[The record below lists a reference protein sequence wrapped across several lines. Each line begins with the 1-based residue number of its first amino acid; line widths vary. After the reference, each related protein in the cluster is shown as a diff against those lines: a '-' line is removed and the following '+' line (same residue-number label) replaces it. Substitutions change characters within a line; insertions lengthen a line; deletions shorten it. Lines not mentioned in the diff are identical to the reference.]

1 MPTPPGA
8 PRYRFAGHTL
18 SPARRTLIRDGREL
32 PLIPRCFDLLV
43 LLVERRN
50 EAVSR
55 HDLLDAVWN
64 DVAVTDGALSQAVRI
79 LPGARWA
86 TTRASPPSSGPC
98 RGTATASS
106 ATSSKSRTWGRR
118 RPRRPSRPSRRRQL
132 QAEGRA
138 VRPGGIRPRPLRRRA
153 CGPLRRRPAPPPRG
167 TGGRGIAVDRALEAL
182 LDDGSG
188 DADEAWTSGGREAAE
203 TLHRLGTAAAL
214 DRLDRRPGHAVARAY
229 LRETRWDV
237 PGAGPVPLLGH
248 PGWLAAAGILFLLR
262 IRRVARLAGRRW
274 LAAAAGGAAA
284 GAVAGFLGGLVLR
297 FGPGSTAGASVLAML
312 PLLGTAVGGVAAAG
326 VGAGLAAAEA
336 AFRARRRLA
345 LAAAGAASGLTV
357 AAAAHLLGRLVLEG
371 LFGRDLSPLT
381 GAVEGLALGG
391 AVGLGYGLATPTA
404 EGGMATPHGLAR
416 VRAAL
421 LTGLACGLA
430 AGMLGWSGRFLGA
443 MSLDFMA
450 QSFPGSQVGLAP
462 LARLLGEPEPGVVT
476 RVAISAFE
484 GLMFGSGLAAGL
496 TRDGPADLSRPAGPG
511 LFSAPLS
518 GISPTR
524 HFSLRSRGGLLRIL
538 AVSESRRFAQP
549 GVTPGNKHST
559 LCTTGWLPP
568 RRSSSPG

>member
-1 MPTPPGA
+1 MRSSPGT

-18 SPARRTLIRDGREL
+18 SPARRTLVRNGREL

-55 HDLLDAVWN
+55 HDILDAVWS
-64 DVAVTDGALSQAVRI
+64 DVVVTDGALSQAVRI
-79 LPGARWA
+79 LRRTLGDDPREPTFIRTVPRHGYRFVCGGVVEEPDEGPPEPV
-86 TTRASPPSSGPC
+86 RAAAEPVPDPPEPDPN
-98 RGTATASS
+98 ASF
-106 ATSSKSRTWGRR
+106 
-118 RPRRPSRPSRRRQL
+118 
-132 QAEGRA
+132 
-138 VRPGGIRPRPLRRRA
+138 
-153 CGPLRRRPAPPPRG
+153 
-167 TGGRGIAVDRALEAL
+167 DRALQAL
-182 LDDGSG
+182 LDDDAG
-188 DADEAWTSGGREAAE
+188 DPEGADVRRRQAAE
-203 TLHRLGTAAAL
+203 TLHQQGTAEAL
-214 DRLDRRPGHAVARAY
+214 DRLDRRKGHAVARAY

-262 IRRVARLAGRRW
+262 LRRVARLAGRRW

-284 GAVAGFLGGLVLR
+284 GAIGGILGGLVLR
-297 FGPGSTAGASVLAML
+297 FGPGSTAGSGVLAML
-312 PLLGTAVGGVAAAG
+312 PLLGTTVGGVAAAG

-345 LAAAGAASGLTV
+345 LAAAGASSGLAV
-357 AAAAHLLGRLVLEG
+357 GAAAHLLGRLVLEG
-371 LFGRDLSPLT
+371 LFGRDLSPVT
-381 GAVEGLALGG
+381 GAVEGLVLGG

-421 LTGLACGLA
+421 LTGLACALA

-462 LARLLGEPEPGVVT
+462 LARLLGEQAPGVVT

-496 TRDGPADLSRPAGPG
+496 TRRPRDPAVASGVPPARNSYG
-511 LFSAPLS
+511 
-518 GISPTR
+518 
-524 HFSLRSRGGLLRIL
+524 
-538 AVSESRRFAQP
+538 
-549 GVTPGNKHST
+549 
-559 LCTTGWLPP
+559 TG
-568 RRSSSPG
+568 R

>member
-1 MPTPPGA
+1 MPSSPGT

-18 SPARRTLIRDGREL
+18 SPARRTLVRDGREL

-55 HDLLDAVWN
+55 HDILDAVWR
-64 DVAVTDGALSQAVRI
+64 DVVVTDGALSQAVRI
-79 LPGARWA
+79 LRRTLGDDPREPSFIRTVPRHGYRFVCDVVEEPDLEPPGPVVRGAAEPGGAPAGPGRAAAGRPGAEA
-86 TTRASPPSSGPC
+86 AF
-98 RGTATASS
+98 
-106 ATSSKSRTWGRR
+106 
-118 RPRRPSRPSRRRQL
+118 
-132 QAEGRA
+132 
-138 VRPGGIRPRPLRRRA
+138 
-153 CGPLRRRPAPPPRG
+153 
-167 TGGRGIAVDRALEAL
+167 DHALEAL
-182 LDDGSG
+182 LDDGSVDAEG
-188 DADEAWTSGGREAAE
+188 DDVRRREAAE
-203 TLHRLGTAAAL
+203 TLHRLGTAEAL
-214 DRLDRRPGHAVARAY
+214 DRLDRRPGHAAARAY

-248 PGWLAAAGILFLLR
+248 PGWLAAARILFVLR

-274 LAAAAGGAAA
+274 LAAAAGGGAA

-297 FGPGSTAGASVLAML
+297 FGPGSTAGDGVLAML
-312 PLLGTAVGGVAAAG
+312 PLLGAATGGVAAAG

-345 LAAAGAASGLTV
+345 LAAAGAASGL
-357 AAAAHLLGRLVLEG
+357 AIGAAAHLLGRLVLEG
-371 LFGRDLSPLT
+371 LFGRDLSPLA
-381 GAVEGLALGG
+381 GAVEGLVLGG

-416 VRAAL
+416 VQAAL
-421 LTGLACGLA
+421 LAGLACALA
-430 AGMLGWSGRFLGA
+430 AGMLGWGGRFLGA

-484 GLMFGSGLAAGL
+484 GLMFGSGLCAGL
-496 TRDGPADLSRPAGPG
+496 TRRP
-511 LFSAPLS
+511 
-518 GISPTR
+518 R
-524 HFSLRSRGGLLRIL
+524 
-538 AVSESRRFAQP
+538 
-549 GVTPGNKHST
+549 
-559 LCTTGWLPP
+559 
-568 RRSSSPG
+568 

>member
-1 MPTPPGA
+1 MPSFPGT

-18 SPARRTLIRDGREL
+18 SPARRTLVRDGREL

-55 HDLLDAVWN
+55 HDLLDAVWS

-79 LPGARWA
+79 LRRTLGDDSREPSFIRTVPRHGYRFVCDVVEEPDEGPAPRVSA
-86 TTRASPPSSGPC
+86 VSAGPAAAAS
-98 RGTATASS
+98 
-106 ATSSKSRTWGRR
+106 
-118 RPRRPSRPSRRRQL
+118 
-132 QAEGRA
+132 AED
-138 VRPGGIRPRPLRRRA
+138 V
-153 CGPLRRRPAPPPRG
+153 RPAPAESARAVAAEGMRPAPAAPVPAPAEPDADA
-167 TGGRGIAVDRALEAL
+167 AVDRALETL
-182 LDDGSG
+182 LDDG
-188 DADEAWTSGGREAAE
+188 ADDPEGADVRRREAAE
-203 TLHRLGTAAAL
+203 TLHRLGTAEAL
-214 DRLDRRPGHAVARAY
+214 DRLDRRRGHAVARAY

-248 PGWLAAAGILFLLR
+248 PGWLAAARILFLLR

-284 GAVAGFLGGLVLR
+284 GAVAGLLGGLVLR

-312 PLLGTAVGGVAAAG
+312 PLLGTAIGGVAAAG

-371 LFGRDLSPLT
+371 LFGRDLLPLT
-381 GAVEGLALGG
+381 GAVEGLVLGG

-430 AGMLGWSGRFLGA
+430 AGLLGWSGRFLGA

-462 LARLLGEPEPGVVT
+462 LARLLGEPEPAVVT

-484 GLMFGSGLAAGL
+484 GLMFGSGLVAGL
-496 TRDGPADLSRPAGPG
+496 TRRP
-511 LFSAPLS
+511 
-518 GISPTR
+518 R
-524 HFSLRSRGGLLRIL
+524 
-538 AVSESRRFAQP
+538 
-549 GVTPGNKHST
+549 
-559 LCTTGWLPP
+559 
-568 RRSSSPG
+568 

>member
-1 MPTPPGA
+1 MPSSPGT

-18 SPARRTLIRDGREL
+18 SPARRTLVRDGREV

-55 HDLLDAVWN
+55 HDILDAVWS
-64 DVAVTDGALSQAVRI
+64 DVVVTDGALSQAVRI
-79 LPGARWA
+79 LRRTLGDDPREPTFIRTVPRHGYRFVCGGVVEEPDEGPPEPVRAAAEPLRAVAEPLRAVAEPVRAVAEPVRAVAEPMRAPAEPGAS
-86 TTRASPPSSGPC
+86 ASF
-98 RGTATASS
+98 
-106 ATSSKSRTWGRR
+106 
-118 RPRRPSRPSRRRQL
+118 
-132 QAEGRA
+132 
-138 VRPGGIRPRPLRRRA
+138 
-153 CGPLRRRPAPPPRG
+153 
-167 TGGRGIAVDRALEAL
+167 DRALEAL
-182 LDDGSG
+182 LDG
-188 DADEAWTSGGREAAE
+188 DAGDAEAADVRRRQAAE
-203 TLHRLGTAAAL
+203 TLHQLGTAEAL
-214 DRLDRRPGHAVARAY
+214 DRLDRRRGHAVARAY

-237 PGAGPVPLLGH
+237 PGAGPVPLIGH
-248 PGWLAAAGILFLLR
+248 PGWLAAARILFLLR

-284 GAVAGFLGGLVLR
+284 GAIAGFLGGLVLR
-297 FGPGSTAGASVLAML
+297 FGPGSTAGSGVLAML
-312 PLLGTAVGGVAAAG
+312 PLLGTATGGVAAAG

-345 LAAAGAASGLTV
+345 LAAAGASSGLAV
-357 AAAAHLLGRLVLEG
+357 GAAAHLLGRLVLEG
-371 LFGRDLSPLT
+371 LFGRDLSPVT
-381 GAVEGLALGG
+381 GAVEGLVLGG

-421 LTGLACGLA
+421 LTGLACALA

-462 LARLLGEPEPGVVT
+462 LARLLGEPAPGVVT

-496 TRDGPADLSRPAGPG
+496 TRRP
-511 LFSAPLS
+511 
-518 GISPTR
+518 R
-524 HFSLRSRGGLLRIL
+524 
-538 AVSESRRFAQP
+538 
-549 GVTPGNKHST
+549 
-559 LCTTGWLPP
+559 
-568 RRSSSPG
+568 

>member
-1 MPTPPGA
+1 MPSSPGT
-8 PRYRFAGHTL
+8 PRYRFADHTL
-18 SPARRTLIRDGREL
+18 SPARRTLVRDGREL

-55 HDLLDAVWN
+55 HDILDAVWS

-79 LPGARWA
+79 LRRTLGDDPREPTFIRTVPRHGYRFVCDVVEEPDEGPEPVRPAAEPVRAPAAPDASPSGEPARAALAAPGA
-86 TTRASPPSSGPC
+86 S
-98 RGTATASS
+98 
-106 ATSSKSRTWGRR
+106 TSFD
-118 RPRRPSRPSRRRQL
+118 
-132 QAEGRA
+132 E
-138 VRPGGIRPRPLRRRA
+138 
-153 CGPLRRRPAPPPRG
+153 
-167 TGGRGIAVDRALEAL
+167 ALAAL
-182 LDDGSG
+182 LDDDAG
-188 DADEAWTSGGREAAE
+188 DAEAAEVRRRQAAE
-203 TLHRLGTAAAL
+203 TLHELGTAEAL

-237 PGAGPVPLLGH
+237 PGAGPVPLFGH
-248 PGWLAAAGILFLLR
+248 PGWLAAARILFLLR

-297 FGPGSTAGASVLAML
+297 FGPGSTADASVLAML
-312 PLLGTAVGGVAAAG
+312 PLLGTAIGGVAAAG

-336 AFRARRRLA
+336 AFRGRRRLA
-345 LAAAGAASGLTV
+345 LVASGAASGLAV
-357 AAAAHLLGRLVLEG
+357 AAAAHLVGRLVLEG

-381 GAVEGLALGG
+381 GAVEGLFLGG

-421 LTGLACGLA
+421 LTGLACALA
-430 AGMLGWSGRFLGA
+430 AGGLGWSGRFLGA

-462 LARLLGEPEPGVVT
+462 LARLLGEPAPGVVT

-496 TRDGPADLSRPAGPG
+496 TRRP
-511 LFSAPLS
+511 
-518 GISPTR
+518 R
-524 HFSLRSRGGLLRIL
+524 
-538 AVSESRRFAQP
+538 
-549 GVTPGNKHST
+549 
-559 LCTTGWLPP
+559 
-568 RRSSSPG
+568 

>member
-1 MPTPPGA
+1 MPSSPGT

-18 SPARRTLIRDGREL
+18 SPARRTLVREGREL

-55 HDLLDAVWN
+55 HDILDAVWR
-64 DVAVTDGALSQAVRI
+64 DVVVTDGALSQAVRI
-79 LPGARWA
+79 LRRTLGDDPRKPSFIRTVPRHGYRFVCDVVEEPDAGPPGPVVRGAAEPGGAPAGPGRAAAGRPGAEA
-86 TTRASPPSSGPC
+86 AF
-98 RGTATASS
+98 
-106 ATSSKSRTWGRR
+106 
-118 RPRRPSRPSRRRQL
+118 
-132 QAEGRA
+132 
-138 VRPGGIRPRPLRRRA
+138 
-153 CGPLRRRPAPPPRG
+153 
-167 TGGRGIAVDRALEAL
+167 DHALEAL

-188 DADEAWTSGGREAAE
+188 DAEEDDVRRREAAE
-203 TLHRLGTAAAL
+203 TLHRLGTAEAL
-214 DRLDRRPGHAVARAY
+214 DRLDRRPGHAAARAY

-237 PGAGPVPLLGH
+237 PGSGPVPLLGH
-248 PGWLAAAGILFLLR
+248 PGWLAAARILFLLR

-274 LAAAAGGAAA
+274 VAAAAGGAAA

-297 FGPGSTAGASVLAML
+297 FGPGSTAGDGVLAML
-312 PLLGTAVGGVAAAG
+312 PLLGAATGGVAAAG

-345 LAAAGAASGLTV
+345 LAAAGAASGL
-357 AAAAHLLGRLVLEG
+357 AIGAAAHLLGRLVLEG
-371 LFGRDLSPLT
+371 LFGRDLSPLA
-381 GAVEGLALGG
+381 GAVEGLVLGG

-421 LTGLACGLA
+421 LAGLACALA

-484 GLMFGSGLAAGL
+484 GLMFGSGLCAGL
-496 TRDGPADLSRPAGPG
+496 TRRP
-511 LFSAPLS
+511 
-518 GISPTR
+518 R
-524 HFSLRSRGGLLRIL
+524 
-538 AVSESRRFAQP
+538 
-549 GVTPGNKHST
+549 
-559 LCTTGWLPP
+559 
-568 RRSSSPG
+568 

>member
-55 HDLLDAVWN
+55 HDILDAVWR
-64 DVAVTDGALSQAVRI
+64 DVVVTDGALSQAVRI
-79 LPGARWA
+79 LRRTLGDDPREPSFIRTVPRHGYRFVCDVVEEPDEGPPEPAVRGATEPLGASAEPAAAASAEDVRSA
-86 TTRASPPSSGPC
+86 PAESARAV
-98 RGTATASS
+98 A
-106 ATSSKSRTWGRR
+106 
-118 RPRRPSRPSRRRQL
+118 
-132 QAEGRA
+132 AEGM
-138 VRPGGIRPRPLRRRA
+138 
-153 CGPLRRRPAPPPRG
+153 RPAPAAPVPPPAEPEADA
-167 TGGRGIAVDRALEAL
+167 AVDRALEAL

-188 DADEAWTSGGREAAE
+188 DAEEADVRRREAAE

-214 DRLDRRPGHAVARAY
+214 DRLDRRRGHAVARAY

-248 PGWLAAAGILFLLR
+248 PGWLAAARILFLLR

-274 LAAAAGGAAA
+274 VAAAAGGAAA

-345 LAAAGAASGLTV
+345 LAVAGAASGLTV

-381 GAVEGLALGG
+381 GAVEGLVLGG

-496 TRDGPADLSRPAGPG
+496 TRRP
-511 LFSAPLS
+511 
-518 GISPTR
+518 R
-524 HFSLRSRGGLLRIL
+524 
-538 AVSESRRFAQP
+538 
-549 GVTPGNKHST
+549 
-559 LCTTGWLPP
+559 
-568 RRSSSPG
+568 

>member
-1 MPTPPGA
+1 MPSSPGT

-18 SPARRTLIRDGREL
+18 SPARRTLVRDGREL

-55 HDLLDAVWN
+55 HDLLDEVWS

-79 LPGARWA
+79 LRRTLGDDPREPSFIRTVPRHGYRFVCDVVEEPDEGPAPRVSVVSA
-86 TTRASPPSSGPC
+86 EPAAAASAEDVRPAP
-98 RGTATASS
+98 AES
-106 ATSSKSRTWGRR
+106 A
-118 RPRRPSRPSRRRQL
+118 
-132 QAEGRA
+132 RA
-138 VRPGGIRPRPLRRRA
+138 VADEGIRPAPA
-153 CGPLRRRPAPPPRG
+153 APVPAPAEPDAG
-167 TGGRGIAVDRALEAL
+167 TAVDRALETL
-182 LDDGSG
+182 LDDG
-188 DADEAWTSGGREAAE
+188 ADDPEAAEVRRREAAE
-203 TLHRLGTAAAL
+203 TLHRLGTAEAL
-214 DRLDRRPGHAVARAY
+214 DRLDRRRGHAVARAY
-229 LRETRWDV
+229 LRDTRWDV

-248 PGWLAAAGILFLLR
+248 PGWLAAARILFLLR

-274 LAAAAGGAAA
+274 VAAAAGGAAA

-297 FGPGSTAGASVLAML
+297 FGPGSTAGDGVLATL
-312 PLLGTAVGGVAAAG
+312 PLLGAATGGVAAAG

-345 LAAAGAASGLTV
+345 LAAAGAASGL
-357 AAAAHLLGRLVLEG
+357 AIGAAAHLLGRLVLEG
-371 LFGRDLSPLT
+371 LFGRDLSPLA

-404 EGGMATPHGLAR
+404 EGGMATPQGLAR

-421 LTGLACGLA
+421 LAGLACALA

-484 GLMFGSGLAAGL
+484 GLMFGSGLCAGL
-496 TRDGPADLSRPAGPG
+496 TRRP
-511 LFSAPLS
+511 
-518 GISPTR
+518 R
-524 HFSLRSRGGLLRIL
+524 
-538 AVSESRRFAQP
+538 
-549 GVTPGNKHST
+549 
-559 LCTTGWLPP
+559 
-568 RRSSSPG
+568 